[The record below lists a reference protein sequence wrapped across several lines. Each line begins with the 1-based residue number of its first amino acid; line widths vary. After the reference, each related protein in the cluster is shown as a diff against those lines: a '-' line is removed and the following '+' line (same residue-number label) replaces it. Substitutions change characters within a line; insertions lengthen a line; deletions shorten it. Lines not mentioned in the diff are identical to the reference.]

1 MSFQSEPSSPGNS
14 PSQDLRRRGVLLIGV
29 GTPEG
34 PDAPSVRKFLAESFT
49 DPSVVTP
56 PPGLGWLHRGLGRTR
71 AGRLAPHSAYLY
83 RKIWDVRGA
92 PLTVIISDQASALA
106 AALPEGW
113 TVYVAMRYG
122 RPAIAEVMSRVE
134 ADGIDDLVVVP
145 MYPQFNRATSGTIMR
160 ELHRV
165 LRHTGQHIN
174 VALRTTWYDDVGYV
188 KAQARLLA
196 DHAASRSLWPDD
208 THLAFCAHGQPAS
221 GAHGGSLYAGQ
232 VRRTV
237 RLVADRLGWPM
248 ERVSLAFQHRPA
260 PSRSLRPDI
269 RERLAELAAA
279 GEKKVLI
286 CPITSTADGIE
297 TLGEI
302 DVECR
307 EVFES
312 GGGHLHLCPSLN
324 ASEPFVAA
332 LRNLV
337 LRGPR
342 PMTPHRPAP
351 VPLLRLKPDLE
362 LCDGEP
368 ESLVMIGVS
377 FEGGVRSGRG
387 PHIRYSHPHAFGKVR
402 KTRKA
407 VRAFLDWLRELPEAR
422 EAFVWTTCQRI
433 EFYGWLADP
442 GDPAARKSA
451 VEQVRSRLFGAEP
464 DGLEVNTLFG
474 VDAWHH
480 LMRTVS
486 GLASALPGDTDVV
499 AQLQTACRTAERAGT
514 AGPRATCLVKSA
526 VALSHDVRAE
536 TTWSQVSHSYCLA
549 ALARVHELD
558 GAHMDEC
565 RHVVIGGSATSRSI
579 LSALSEHFD
588 VPQNQTTLVY
598 RGHHGQLK
606 LLRGAIRHGKRLR
619 VRSYSEAA
627 VIEAI
632 AGADFVYF
640 GVDSQEPILD
650 AEMLG
655 GLRDFAE
662 RPLRVVDFN
671 TFGSI
676 GDKEPPTG
684 LTIWTAQDLDLAVA
698 TFTEAMRSQPH
709 FSRAVEEAEEW
720 IENRLP
726 SLVGS

>member
-1 MSFQSEPSSPGNS
+1 M
-14 PSQDLRRRGVLLIGV
+14 
-29 GTPEG
+29 
-34 PDAPSVRKFLAESFT
+34 
-49 DPSVVTP
+49 
-56 PPGLGWLHRGLGRTR
+56 
-71 AGRLAPHSAYLY
+71 
-83 RKIWDVRGA
+83 
-92 PLTVIISDQASALA
+92 SDQASALA

-113 TVYVAMRYG
+113 AVYVAMRYG
-122 RPAIAEVMSRVE
+122 QPAIARVVSQLE

-145 MYPQFNRATSGTIMR
+145 MYPQFNRATSGTILR

-174 VALRTTWYDDVGYV
+174 VALRSTWYDDVGYV

-196 DHAASRSLWPDD
+196 DFAALRNLWPDD
-208 THLAFCAHGQPAS
+208 THLVFSAHGQPAS
-221 GAHGGSLYAGQ
+221 RAHGGALYAGQ

-237 RLVADRLGWPM
+237 RLVAERLGWPM
-248 ERVSLAFQHRPA
+248 EQASLAFQTYPI
-260 PSRSLRPDI
+260 PPRSLRPHV
-269 RERLAELAAA
+269 RERLAELRSA
-279 GEKKVLI
+279 GERKVLI
-286 CPITSTADGIE
+286 CPITSPVDGME

-302 DVECR
+302 DLECR
-307 EVFES
+307 HVFES
-312 GGGHLHLCPSLN
+312 GGGQLHLCPGLN
-324 ASEPFVAA
+324 ASESFVAA

-342 PMTPHRPAP
+342 PMTADRPAP
-351 VPLLRLKPDLE
+351 VPLLRLKPELE

-387 PHIRYSHPHAFGKVR
+387 PHMRYSHPHVFGKVR
-402 KTRKA
+402 KTRKE
-407 VRAFLDWLRELPEAR
+407 VRRFLDWMRGVPELS
-422 EAFVWTTCQRI
+422 EAFVWSTCQRI

-442 GDPAARKSA
+442 GDLAARKRA
-451 VEQVRSRLFGAEP
+451 AEQIRRRLYGAEP
-464 DGLEVNTLFG
+464 EGLKVNTLFG
-474 VDAWHH
+474 IEAWHH
-480 LMRTVS
+480 LMRTAS
-486 GLASALPGDTDVV
+486 GLNSALPGDTDVV

-536 TTWSQVSHSYCLA
+536 TIWSRFSPSFCLA
-549 ALARVHELD
+549 ALARVQEVD
-558 GAHMDEC
+558 RAHMDEC

-588 VPQNQTTLVY
+588 VPQSQMTLVY

-606 LLRGAIRHGKRLR
+606 LLRRAIGHGKRLR

-627 VIEAI
+627 VVRAI
-632 AGADFVYF
+632 ADADFVYF

-650 AEMLG
+650 APTLS
-655 GLRDFAE
+655 GLRDFLH

-671 TFGSI
+671 SFGSI
-676 GDKEPPTG
+676 AGDEPPDG
-684 LTIWTAQDLDLAVA
+684 LTLWTAGDLDRAVA
-698 TFTEAMRSQPH
+698 AFADAMRSQPH
-709 FSRAVEEAEEW
+709 FAHAVDEAEDW

-726 SLVGS
+726 SLVGP